1 MSVRR
6 DSATIGKAPAG
17 ATHWSVRRKGQ
28 LAWEQ
33 CTHGSPQGTLA
44 QEFPLAD
51 LSLVTIR
58 SRWGPGTYRVSFL
71 AVARGSRQVVGNG
84 KTFELPEAPARPG
97 DDGRTPEDHTHMV
110 RALLRAAEGKH
121 QPEELFEALAIPL
134 GMALSSLFTLQD
146 RMGERLEALERR
158 IALLEDRLQV
168 QRAPEADAS
177 PMLGRI
183 LDKLEA
189 MEQRLASPA
198 PPAPPAPAARR
209 DSPAGGPRRDSPGER
224 RRKSGG

>member
-17 ATHWSVRRKGQ
+17 ATHWSMRRKGQ

-51 LSLVTIR
+51 LSLATIR
-58 SRWGPGTYRVSFL
+58 TRWGPGTYRVSFL
-71 AVARGSRQVVGNG
+71 VVARGSRQVVGNG
-84 KTFELPEAPARPG
+84 KTFEVSEPARAG
-97 DDGRTPEDHTHMV
+97 DEGKTPEDHSHMV

-158 IALLEDRLQV
+158 LALLEDRLNV

-183 LDKLEA
+183 LEKLDA
-189 MEQRLASPA
+189 MERRLTPPTPA
-198 PPAPPAPAARR
+198 APAARR

>member
-6 DSATIGKAPAG
+6 DSATIGRAPAG

-33 CTHGSPQGTLA
+33 CTHGSPGGPLA
-44 QEFPLAD
+44 QEFPFAD
-51 LSLVTIR
+51 LSLATIR

-71 AVARGSRQVVGNG
+71 VVARGTRQVVGNG
-84 KTFELPEAPARPG
+84 KTFELPEAAARAG
-97 DDGRTPEDHTHMV
+97 DDGKTPEDHTHMV

-146 RMGERLEALERR
+146 RMGERLDAMERR
-158 IALLEDRLQV
+158 LALLEDRLQV

-183 LDKLEA
+183 LEKLDA
-189 MEQRLASPA
+189 MERRLTPPA
-198 PPAPPAPAARR
+198 PPAPAPAARR